1 MNHDPLLGLLG
12 LGARAGRVTMG
23 VDGTRAALQ
32 RDECRLVVLASDA
45 SPRAIEKVVRLAR
58 AKGATLLTGPV
69 AETLG
74 NRMGRPPMMVA
85 GVKDRALA
93 RGILAAVHAVT
104 GPDGG

>member
-1 MNHDPLLGLLG
+1 MTHDPLLGLLG
-12 LGARAGRVTMG
+12 LGARAGHVTMG

-69 AETLG
+69 AELLG
-74 NRMGRPPMMVA
+74 SRMGRPPMMVA

-93 RGILAAVHAVT
+93 RGILAAVRAVT